1 MTKFGKSG
9 KTRLSGSLFRNI
21 RFWQFQY
28 KTKEGI
34 RLEDLKIQG
43 VLRHAKGLK
52 SIKKPRWKKSKTKAK
67 AAKIELFG
75 FGN

>member
-1 MTKFGKSG
+1 LASLEKLDYPVRYFGTSDF
-9 KTRLSGSLFRNI
+9 GSFSIKPR
-21 RFWQFQY
+21 
-28 KTKEGI
+28 KE
-34 RLEDLKIQG
+34 LDLKIQG

-52 SIKKPRWKKSKTKAK
+52 SIKKLRWKKSKTKAK